1 MGHWVQ
7 GYDKAGVRNIF
18 LRFYLMGIIGWFIV
32 PLTSTHIKYYNI
44 KKNNAKWLGALL
56 GSLMGIVVWC
66 FIVGIILFIDFV
78 KILIIFNIGGI
89 LFLFTLLIYKRTIV
103 EWEKQEKRE
112 KEELEKREKLEKNEL
127 LWKIGNS
134 KRIVEGDTV
143 TDIVEMEII
152 DGNKY

>member
-1 MGHWVQ
+1 M
-7 GYDKAGVRNIF
+7 
-18 LRFYLMGIIGWFIV
+18 
-32 PLTSTHIKYYNI
+32 
-44 KKNNAKWLGALL
+44 
-56 GSLMGIVVWC
+56 
-66 FIVGIILFIDFV
+66 
-78 KILIIFNIGGI
+78 
-89 LFLFTLLIYKRTIV
+89 FLFTLLIYKRTIV

-112 KEELEKREKLEKNEL
+112 KEELEKKEKLEKNEL